1 MQARGDFRG
10 ARVDLRAGPPVDP
23 AKARYVSELQVTFE
37 GLEDALDVIEAA
49 RRDGTTRTLAVRLNL
64 QFEGAIRL
72 LPKAGDPVLERY
84 PILALG
90 LLTAR
95 IAVLGLEDACALWD
109 AGSARDRRT
118 AERAYRQ
125 ALDDWERAVDRLIES
140 KSIELIEP

>member
-1 MQARGDFRG
+1 VGTQ
-10 ARVDLRAGPPVDP
+10 VDP
-23 AKARYVSELQVTFE
+23 ALSRYVSDLQQTFE
-37 GLEDALDVIEAA
+37 GLEDALEVIEAA
-49 RRDGTTRTLAVRLNL
+49 RRDGTTRALAVRLNPR
-64 QFEGAIRL
+64 FEGAIRL

-95 IAVLGLEDACALWD
+95 IAVLGLEDACVLWD
-109 AGSARDRRT
+109 AGSARDRRA